1 MNRLA
6 ISLPLTLVLLTG
18 CIDVPELDAAVSD
31 EAENAEIPNLLPIG
45 TAIATTADPRL
56 DGSEAEVLS
65 RRAEALKAQAQT
77 ATRPTSDQ
85 DLDEKARKL
94 SQRADDLRNR

>member
-6 ISLPLTLVLLTG
+6 ISLPLTLVLLAG

-31 EAENAEIPNLLPIG
+31 EAENAEVPNLLPIE
-45 TAIATTADPRL
+45 TAIATTVDPRL

-65 RRAEALKAQAQT
+65 RRAEALQAEAQSVGNPPDT
-77 ATRPTSDQ
+77 Q
-85 DLDEKARKL
+85 DIDEKARRL
-94 SQRADDLRNR
+94 SERADDLRNR

>member
-1 MNRLA
+1 MTRLA
-6 ISLPLTLVLLTG
+6 TSLPLTLVLLSG
-18 CIDVPELDAAVSD
+18 CIDVPELDAAVSGD
-31 EAENAEIPNLLPIG
+31 AENAEVPNLLPIE
-45 TAIATTADPRL
+45 TAVATTVDPRL

-65 RRAEALKAQAQT
+65 RRAEALKAEAQAT
-77 ATRPTSDQ
+77 LNPTRDQ

>member
-6 ISLPLTLVLLTG
+6 ISLPLTFALLAG

-31 EAENAEIPNLLPIG
+31 EAEGAEVPNLLPIE
-45 TAIATTADPRL
+45 TAIATTVDPRL

-65 RRAEALKAQAQT
+65 RRAEALKAQAQMN
-77 ATRPTSDQ
+77 AVPTGNQ

-94 SQRADDLRNR
+94 SERADDLRNR

>member
-6 ISLPLTLVLLTG
+6 ISLPLTFALLAG

-31 EAENAEIPNLLPIG
+31 EAEGAEVPNLLPIE
-45 TAIATTADPRL
+45 TAIATTVDPRL

-77 ATRPTSDQ
+77 KAVPTGNQ
-85 DLDEKARKL
+85 DLNEKARKL
-94 SQRADDLRNR
+94 SERADDLRNR